1 MKNKVAFELISII
14 RKTNLIDT
22 IREVYGKI
30 NKLNEEKENIWVSLR
45 AQNLKK
51 INDFEKSIS
60 DLDENEKKSKS
71 DIFYDSLVDDKSRLK
86 LEDID
91 RNIQDQYWIGIEKA
105 LVILD
110 GHREDFYKFISTYKD
125 MSIKEVENADLE
137 LTIGVINE
145 VINDKSFLSL
155 MKLLKK

>member
-30 NKLNEEKENIWVSLR
+30 NKLNEEKENTWVSLR

-125 MSIKEVENADLE
+125 MSIEEVENADLE

>member
-125 MSIKEVENADLE
+125 MSIEEVENADLE

>member
-110 GHREDFYKFISTYKD
+110 GHREDFYKFIATYKD
-125 MSIKEVENADLE
+125 MSIEDVENADLE

>member
-60 DLDENEKKSKS
+60 DLDENQKKSKS

-125 MSIKEVENADLE
+125 MSIEEVENADLE